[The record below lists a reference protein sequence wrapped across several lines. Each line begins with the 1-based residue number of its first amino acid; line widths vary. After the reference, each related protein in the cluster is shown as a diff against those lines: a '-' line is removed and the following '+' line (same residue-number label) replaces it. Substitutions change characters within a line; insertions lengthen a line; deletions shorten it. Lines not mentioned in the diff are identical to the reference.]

1 MIREEYFLPY
11 VLENDGF
18 YLDME
23 TTGLSPTDDKIV
35 VITYAS
41 YFNDTK
47 CKVVQLISQDI
58 QNDEQSLINQFITDT
73 LGSQILLTFNG
84 DEFEEKF
91 LTEKMKKY
99 KIDFKFDFT
108 SLKSNIRHF
117 GKYLNISSF
126 SRENIENYFDI
137 NKQRYYDIHKIVKSM
152 KKDSTV
158 STDLIE
164 HSKEEIKTLI
174 EMYLA
179 FDKIKKDKDTVIKGN
194 SFYLDDFEI
203 IGDIVSLQFI
213 TSKKYSYSEF
223 FLENGEK
230 LTLNSNKLILT
241 IITKS
246 HKKEDN
252 SMILYETDKEYLPLF
267 INDDIIFENIFFILG
282 MYVIM
287 EGINI

>member
-11 VLENDGF
+11 VLENNRLF
-18 YLDME
+18 LDIE
-23 TTGLSPTDDKIV
+23 TTGLSPVDNEIV
-35 VITYAS
+35 VISYAS
-41 YFNDTK
+41 YFNDKK
-47 CKVVQLISQDI
+47 CKIVQLIAQDI
-58 QNDEQSLINQFITDT
+58 QNDEKTLINQFITDT
-73 LGSQILLTFNG
+73 LGSKILLTFNG

-91 LTEKMKKY
+91 LSEKMKKY
-99 KIDFKFDFT
+99 KMDFKFDFT

-117 GKYLNISSF
+117 GKYLKIGSF

-137 NKQRYYDIHKIVKSM
+137 SKERYYDIHKIVKSM
-152 KKDSTV
+152 KKESIV
-158 STDLIE
+158 SDDLIE

-179 FDKIKKDKDTVIKGN
+179 FDKIKKGKKAIIKGD
-194 SFYLDDFEI
+194 SFYLDDFDI
-203 IGDIVSLQFI
+203 VGDIVNLQFI

-230 LTLNSNKLILT
+230 LTLDSDKVILT
-241 IITKS
+241 IVAKS
-246 HKKEDN
+246 LEKGEN

-282 MYVIM
+282 LYTS
-287 EGINI
+287 NI

>member
-41 YFNDTK
+41 YFNATK

-137 NKQRYYDIHKIVKSM
+137 NKQRYYDIQRIVKSM

-174 EMYLA
+174 EVYLA

-194 SFYLDDFEI
+194 RFYLDDFEI

-213 TSKKYSYSEF
+213 TSKKYSYNEF

-230 LTLNSNKLILT
+230 LTLNSNKV
-241 IITKS
+241 IITIVAKS
-246 HKKEDN
+246 LEKGEN
-252 SMILYETDKEYLPLF
+252 SMVLYETDKEYLPLF

>member
-137 NKQRYYDIHKIVKSM
+137 NKERYYDIHKIVKSM

-194 SFYLDDFEI
+194 RFYLDDFEI

-213 TSKKYSYSEF
+213 TSKKYSYNEF

-282 MYVIM
+282 LYAS
-287 EGINI
+287 NI

>member
-1 MIREEYFLPY
+1 MIREEYYLPY
-11 VLENDGF
+11 FLENGRF

-23 TTGLSPTDDKIV
+23 TTGLSPTEDKIV

-137 NKQRYYDIHKIVKSM
+137 NKERYYDIHKIVKSM

-194 SFYLDDFEI
+194 RFYLDDFEI

-213 TSKKYSYSEF
+213 TSKKYSYNEF

>member
-11 VLENDGF
+11 VLENNRLF
-18 YLDME
+18 LDIE
-23 TTGLSPTDDKIV
+23 TTGLSPVDNEIV
-35 VITYAS
+35 VISYAS
-41 YFNDTK
+41 YFNDKK
-47 CKVVQLISQDI
+47 CKIVQLISQDI
-58 QNDEQSLINQFITDT
+58 QNDEKTLINQFITDT
-73 LGSQILLTFNG
+73 LGSKILLTFNG

-91 LTEKMKKY
+91 LSEKMKKY
-99 KIDFKFDFT
+99 KMDFKFDFS

-117 GKYLNISSF
+117 GKYLKISSF

-137 NKQRYYDIHKIVKSM
+137 SKERYYYIHKIVKSM
-152 KKDSTV
+152 KKESIV
-158 STDLIE
+158 SDDLIE

-179 FDKIKKDKDTVIKGN
+179 FDKIKKGKKAIIKGD
-194 SFYLDDFEI
+194 SFYLDDFDI
-203 IGDIVSLQFI
+203 VGDIVNLQFI

-230 LTLNSNKLILT
+230 LTLDSDKVILT
-241 IITKS
+241 IVAKS
-246 HKKEDN
+246 LEKGEN

-282 MYVIM
+282 MYTS
-287 EGINI
+287 NI

>member
-11 VLENDGF
+11 VLENNKLF
-18 YLDME
+18 LDIE
-23 TTGLSPTDDKIV
+23 TTGLSPVDNEIV
-35 VITYAS
+35 VISYAS
-41 YFNDTK
+41 YFNDKK

-58 QNDEQSLINQFITDT
+58 QNDEKTLINQFITDT
-73 LGSQILLTFNG
+73 LGNKILLTFNG

-91 LTEKMKKY
+91 LSEKMKKY
-99 KIDFKFDFT
+99 KMDFKFDFL

-117 GKYLNISSF
+117 GKYLKISSF

-137 NKQRYYDIHKIVKSM
+137 SKERYYDIHKIVKSM
-152 KKDSTV
+152 KKNSIV
-158 STDLIE
+158 SDDLIE

-179 FDKIKKDKDTVIKGN
+179 FDKIKKGKKAIIKGD
-194 SFYLDDFEI
+194 SFYLDDFDI
-203 IGDIVSLQFI
+203 VGDIVNLQFI

-230 LTLNSNKLILT
+230 LTLDSDKVILT
-241 IITKS
+241 IVAKS
-246 HKKEDN
+246 LEKGEN

-282 MYVIM
+282 MYIS
-287 EGINI
+287 NI

>member
-11 VLENDGF
+11 VLENNRLF
-18 YLDME
+18 LDIE
-23 TTGLSPTDDKIV
+23 TTGLSPVDNEIV
-35 VITYAS
+35 IINYAS
-41 YFNDTK
+41 YFNDKK
-47 CKVVQLISQDI
+47 CKIVQLISQDI
-58 QNDEQSLINQFITDT
+58 QNDEKTLINQFITDT
-73 LGSQILLTFNG
+73 LGNKILLTFNG

-91 LTEKMKKY
+91 LSEKMKKY
-99 KIDFKFDFT
+99 KMDFKFDFS

-117 GKYLNISSF
+117 GKYLKISSF

-137 NKQRYYDIHKIVKSM
+137 SKERYYNIHKIVKSM
-152 KKDSTV
+152 KKESIV
-158 STDLIE
+158 SDDLIE

-179 FDKIKKDKDTVIKGN
+179 FDKIKKGKKAIIKGD
-194 SFYLDDFEI
+194 SFYLDDFDI
-203 IGDIVSLQFI
+203 VGDIVNLQFI

-230 LTLNSNKLILT
+230 LTLDSDKVILT
-241 IITKS
+241 IVAKS
-246 HKKEDN
+246 LEKGEN

-282 MYVIM
+282 LYTS
-287 EGINI
+287 NI

>member
-1 MIREEYFLPY
+1 
-11 VLENDGF
+11 
-18 YLDME
+18 
-23 TTGLSPTDDKIV
+23 
-35 VITYAS
+35 
-41 YFNDTK
+41 
-47 CKVVQLISQDI
+47 
-58 QNDEQSLINQFITDT
+58 
-73 LGSQILLTFNG
+73 
-84 DEFEEKF
+84 
-91 LTEKMKKY
+91 MKKY

-108 SLKSNIRHF
+108 SLKSNTRHF

-194 SFYLDDFEI
+194 RFYLDDFEI

-230 LTLNSNKLILT
+230 LTLNSNKV
-241 IITKS
+241 IITIVAKS
-246 HKKEDN
+246 LEKGEN
-252 SMILYETDKEYLPLF
+252 SMVLYETDKEYLPLF

-282 MYVIM
+282 MYVS
-287 EGINI
+287 NI

>member
-137 NKQRYYDIHKIVKSM
+137 NKERYYDIHKIVKSM

-194 SFYLDDFEI
+194 RFYLDDFEI

-213 TSKKYSYSEF
+213 TSKKYSYNEF

>member
-11 VLENDGF
+11 VLENNRLF
-18 YLDME
+18 LDIE
-23 TTGLSPTDDKIV
+23 TTGLSPIDNEIV
-35 VITYAS
+35 VISYAS
-41 YFNDTK
+41 YFNDKK

-58 QNDEQSLINQFITDT
+58 KNEEKTLINQFITDT
-73 LGSQILLTFNG
+73 LGSKIFLTFNG

-91 LTEKMKKY
+91 LSEKMKKY
-99 KIDFKFDFT
+99 KMDFKFDFS

-117 GKYLNISSF
+117 GKYLKISSF

-137 NKQRYYDIHKIVKSM
+137 SKERYYDIHKIVKSM
-152 KKDSTV
+152 KKESIV
-158 STDLIE
+158 SDDLIE

-179 FDKIKKDKDTVIKGN
+179 FDKIKKRKKAIIKSD
-194 SFYLDDFEI
+194 SFYLDDFDI
-203 IGDIVSLQFI
+203 VGDIVNLQFI

-230 LTLNSNKLILT
+230 LTLDSDKVILT
-241 IITKS
+241 IVAKS
-246 HKKEDN
+246 LEKGEN
-252 SMILYETDKEYLPLF
+252 TMILYETDKEYLPLF

-282 MYVIM
+282 MYIS
-287 EGINI
+287 NI

>member
-137 NKQRYYDIHKIVKSM
+137 NKERYYDIHKIVKSM

-194 SFYLDDFEI
+194 RFYLDDFEI

-213 TSKKYSYSEF
+213 TSKKYSYNEF

-287 EGINI
+287 DGINI